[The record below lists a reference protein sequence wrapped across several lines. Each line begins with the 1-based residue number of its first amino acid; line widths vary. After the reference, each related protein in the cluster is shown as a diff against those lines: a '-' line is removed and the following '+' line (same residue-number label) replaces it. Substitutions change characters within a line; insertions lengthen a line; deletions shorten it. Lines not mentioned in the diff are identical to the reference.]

1 MMLVWAALF
10 GIVSIGLF
18 WYARHQPFPEHGNL
32 AASLYLFTS
41 LILFIAISSP
51 RETSPTVPPIL
62 AVVLGGWFTI
72 IGGYHMG
79 RTQRDVIVA
88 PFSGII
94 LVSGLFG
101 LVTRDWTEQTSTE
114 QIGNFVIASI
124 FVLLVIY
131 LLFRGLV
138 VGIQGITWSQSG
150 LRQLERGLIHGPHG
164 AISHF
169 ERSWDME
176 DPALNAMSHAAL
188 ALIHRSFNQEEYENH
203 LKRLERFGGWD
214 SVDPSCIKAI
224 NSRLKNHEILD
235 LSEE

>member
-1 MMLVWAALF
+1 MNQSQELKNPEFLRKLRTLSLVE
-10 GIVSIGLF
+10 GS
-18 WYARHQPFPEHGNL
+18 
-32 AASLYLFTS
+32 ST
-41 LILFIAISSP
+41 LILFFIAMP
-51 RETSPTVPPIL
+51 LKYVLELPE
-62 AVVLGGWFTI
+62 AVSWPGRIHGG
-72 IGGYHMG
+72 
-79 RTQRDVIVA
+79 
-88 PFSGII
+88 
-94 LVSGLFG
+94 L
-101 LVTRDWTEQTSTE
+101 
-114 QIGNFVIASI
+114 

-131 LLFRGLV
+131 LLFSGLV

-214 SVDPSCIKAI
+214 SVDPSWIEAI

>member
-1 MMLVWAALF
+1 
-10 GIVSIGLF
+10 
-18 WYARHQPFPEHGNL
+18 
-32 AASLYLFTS
+32 
-41 LILFIAISSP
+41 
-51 RETSPTVPPIL
+51 
-62 AVVLGGWFTI
+62 
-72 IGGYHMG
+72 MG

-150 LRQLERGLIHGPHG
+150 LRQLERGLIHGNLKL
-164 AISHF
+164 
-169 ERSWDME
+169 ERSTHSAIE
-176 DPALNAMSHAAL
+176 ASGCG
-188 ALIHRSFNQEEYENH
+188 EE
-203 LKRLERFGGWD
+203 
-214 SVDPSCIKAI
+214 
-224 NSRLKNHEILD
+224 
-235 LSEE
+235 